1 VDDQE
6 LDKVFSGPWR
16 RELKESTIIAILLG
30 SAIGLTLAISVG
42 FFLGR
47 SM

>member
-6 LDKVFSGPWR
+6 LDKVISGPWR
-16 RELKESTIIAILLG
+16 RRMKESTIIAVLLG

-42 FFLGR
+42 YWLGR
-47 SM
+47 TM